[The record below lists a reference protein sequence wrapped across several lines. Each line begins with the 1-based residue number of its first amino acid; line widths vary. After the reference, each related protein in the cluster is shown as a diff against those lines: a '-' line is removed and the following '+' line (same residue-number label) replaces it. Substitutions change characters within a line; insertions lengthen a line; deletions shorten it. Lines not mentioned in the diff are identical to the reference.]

1 MKRIPWALLGILA
14 LATVLRLLALSSRSL
29 WYDEAFAILY
39 AEKSLAAILSGTLS
53 QVAGVAADVH
63 PVAYYFTLH
72 AWMALFGETPA
83 AVRLLSVCYGVAT
96 TALVYLLAGELLG
109 SRPARWAALV
119 VAVAPFQIAYSQET
133 RMYAMLGFWS
143 MAALA
148 AYVRARRS
156 DAPAAWGAFVIC
168 GALTL
173 YSHNLGFALFAAL
186 GLWVAA
192 RWALRR
198 DREAGR
204 LLLKTA
210 LAGLGMALLFAPWL
224 ARVPGQLGKIG
235 QAYWVQRPGLLT
247 LAQTLLAFGFDF
259 ENARMPAWL
268 VPAAL
273 FGALLALV
281 LVVWRLIRSRDRAAG
296 WLGLLAL
303 LPILLVFAISQ
314 WRPVYVI
321 RGLLPAAL
329 LFAALV
335 GWALADLPRPA
346 RWVFG
351 LPLAGIVIAALV
363 AYYGYDGFPRG
374 PYAALD
380 AALRA
385 SAGPADAI
393 VHSNKLTFFPAHVYD
408 RDLPQVFLGDPAG
421 SGSDTLALP
430 TQQALGLFATELEPA
445 TAGRSRVWLVIFQQ
459 AVDEMGGAHP
469 HVAWLSA
476 RYRLTQTQSFGDMRL
491 LRFEQ

>member
-1 MKRIPWALLGILA
+1 MKRIPWALLGLLA
-14 LATVLRLLALSSRSL
+14 LATALRLIALSSRSL

-53 QVAGVAADVH
+53 QVGGAAADVH

-72 AWMALFGETPA
+72 AWMGLFGETPA

-96 TALVYLLAGELLG
+96 VAVVYRLARELFG
-109 SRPARWAALV
+109 VGPARWSALV

-143 MAALA
+143 MAALT
-148 AYVRARRS
+148 AYVWARRS
-156 DAPAAWGAFVIC
+156 DAPAAWATFVVC

-186 GLWVAA
+186 GLWVAG
-192 RWALRR
+192 RWAWRR

-204 LLLKTA
+204 LFLKTA
-210 LAGLGMALLFAPWL
+210 LAGAGMALLFAPWL
-224 ARVPGQLGKIG
+224 ARVPSQLGKIG
-235 QAYWVQRPGLLT
+235 QAYWVERPGALT

-259 ENARMPAWL
+259 ENARMPGWL
-268 VPAAL
+268 LPLAL
-273 FGALLALV
+273 FGAMLALA
-281 LVVWRLIRSRDRAAG
+281 LIVWRLARRRDGAAG
-296 WLGLLAL
+296 WLALLAF
-303 LPILLVFAISQ
+303 LPILLVFLISQ
-314 WRPVYVI
+314 WRPVYII
-321 RGLLPAAL
+321 RGLLPASIL
-329 LFAALV
+329 YAALV
-335 GWALADLPRPA
+335 GWALADLPKPA

-351 LPLAGIVIAALV
+351 LPLAGIVVAALF

-380 AALRA
+380 AALREA
-385 SAGPADAI
+385 AGPHDVI

-408 RDLPQVFLGDPAG
+408 RGLPQVFLGDPAG

-430 TQQALGLFATELEPA
+430 TQEALGLFATELEPA
-445 TAGRSRVWLVIFQQ
+445 TAGKARVWLVIFQP
-459 AVDEMGGAHP
+459 ALDEMGGTHP
-469 HVAWLSA
+469 HVAWLKA
-476 RYRLTQTQSFGDMRL
+476 RYRLAESRPFGDMRL
-491 LRFEQ
+491 LRFE